1 MQNLAYFAF
10 PDIYSY
16 YKAHHF
22 LVYAKK
28 ESG

>member
-1 MQNLAYFAF
+1 MHNLAYFAF
-10 PDIYSY
+10 PDIYLY
-16 YKAHHF
+16 HKAHNF